1 VGRHE
6 VLITRCFDNEVFGTS
21 WGTSSGPQ
29 NGTRSPRYEPQGAP
43 SNEVFGT
50 RVRNEVFGTSSVV
63 PRPGHPRSAAPRHK
77 SRSGSA
83 ASVRA
88 RNEVFGTSFKA
99 RGFDRS
105 TFQISRDPLARTS
118 AERDPESEMR
128 ESETALPAGVP
139 EAEPAVQCPSR
150 LSFDEGSGAGFGRS
164 VRASRRSIGNRRES
178 P

>member
-1 VGRHE
+1 
-6 VLITRCFDNEVFGTS
+6 
-21 WGTSSGPQ
+21 
-29 NGTRSPRYEPQGAP
+29 
-43 SNEVFGT
+43 
-50 RVRNEVFGTSSVV
+50 VFGTSSVV

-88 RNEVFGTSFKA
+88 RNEVFGTSFKHLVQGP
-99 RGFDRS
+99 RTTFDRS

-164 VRASRRSIGNRRES
+164 VRASRRSNGNRRES

>member
-1 VGRHE
+1 
-6 VLITRCFDNEVFGTS
+6 TRCLAPRRWYLVR
-21 WGTSSGPQ
+21 
-29 NGTRSPRYEPQGAP
+29 GTRGPLRLVTSLDRGARRR
-43 SNEVFGT
+43 SELVT
-50 RVRNEVFGTSSVV
+50 RCLA
-63 PRPGHPRSAAPRHK
+63 PRS
-77 SRSGSA
+77 S
-83 ASVRA
+83 
-88 RNEVFGTSFKA
+88 TSFKA

-164 VRASRRSIGNRRES
+164 VRASRRSNGNRRES